1 MKLINRDTD
10 YALRALIHIAKNSQR
25 ISVTEMA
32 SKLDIPKPFLRKIL
46 QILTKKGMLNSY
58 KGKGGGF
65 LPAIAPKKILLT
77 DLINI
82 FKGPVKFT
90 DCIIK
95 KRICSDIKT
104 CPLRKR
110 IRALEKH
117 VVSELK
123 STTLDDLIQDDASS
137 LDKSRHRKME
147 EG

>member
-10 YALRALIHIAKNSQR
+10 YALRALIHIAKNSQS

-32 SKLDIPKPFLRKIL
+32 SKLNIPKPFLRKIL
-46 QILTKKGMLNSY
+46 QILNKEGMLNSY

-65 LPAIAPKKILLT
+65 LLAIPPKKILLAE
-77 DLINI
+77 LINI
-82 FKGPVKFT
+82 FQGPVKLT
-90 DCIIK
+90 DCVIK
-95 KRICSDIKT
+95 KRICPDMKA

-123 STTLDDLIQDDASS
+123 SITLDDLIQDDASS
-137 LDKSRHRKME
+137 LD
-147 EG
+147 

>member
-32 SKLDIPKPFLRKIL
+32 SKLNIPKPFLRKIL
-46 QILTKKGMLNSY
+46 QILNKEGILNSY

-65 LPAIAPKKILLT
+65 LLAIPPKKILLT

-82 FKGPVKFT
+82 FQGPVKLT
-90 DCIIK
+90 DCVIK
-95 KRICSDIKT
+95 RKICPDIKT

-117 VVSELK
+117 IVSELK
-123 STTLDDLIQDDASS
+123 STTLDDMIKDDASS
-137 LDKSRHRKME
+137 LD
-147 EG
+147 

>member
-25 ISVTEMA
+25 LSVTEMA

-46 QILTKKGMLNSY
+46 QILNKEGVLNSY

-65 LPAIAPKKILLT
+65 LLAIPPKKILLA
-77 DLINI
+77 DLIKI
-82 FKGPVKFT
+82 FQGPVKLT
-90 DCIIK
+90 ACVIK
-95 KRICSDIKT
+95 ERICQDIKT

-137 LDKSRHRKME
+137 LD
-147 EG
+147 

>member
-25 ISVTEMA
+25 ITVTEIG

-46 QILTKKGMLNSY
+46 QILNKEGILNSY

-65 LPAIAPKKILLT
+65 LLAIPPKKILFT

-82 FKGPVKFT
+82 FQGPVKLT

-95 KRICSDIKT
+95 KKICSDIKT
-104 CPLRKR
+104 CPLKKR
-110 IRALEKH
+110 IGALEKH
-117 VVSELK
+117 VVSELE
-123 STTLDDLIQDDASS
+123 STSLYDLIQDNASS
-137 LDKSRHRKME
+137 LD
-147 EG
+147 